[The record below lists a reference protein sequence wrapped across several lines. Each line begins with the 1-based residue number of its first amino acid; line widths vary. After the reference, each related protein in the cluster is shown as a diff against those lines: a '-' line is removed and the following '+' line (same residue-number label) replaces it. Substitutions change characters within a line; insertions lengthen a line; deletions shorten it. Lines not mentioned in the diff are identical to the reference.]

1 MELMPTA
8 CSLQA
13 LVEDALDMTYSF
25 SRHADVE
32 LITCVEAHPLLPDV
46 IFVDEQRVRQILMN
60 YIGNA
65 LSQFKT
71 IAQQWAGWRRGR
83 GSRFPLHLLM
93 ITRPTF
99 SL

>member
-65 LSQFKT
+65 LSQ
-71 IAQQWAGWRRGR
+71 
-83 GSRFPLHLLM
+83 
-93 ITRPTF
+93 
-99 SL
+99 

>member
-32 LITCVEAHPLLPDV
+32 LITSVEAYPLLPDV

-65 LSQFKT
+65 LSQEK
-71 IAQQWAGWRRGR
+71 QRSKGPDGGWGGR
-83 GSRFPLHLLM
+83 VDFRCICS
-93 ITRPTF
+93 
-99 SL
+99 